1 MSKLK
6 SPIIISNWK
15 SNPKS
20 LNEAKKVLEKLNK
33 EFNILQKKNKKN
45 KSLNFLLSLPSPF
58 IFPIQNFIQEKKNK
72 NLKNIIVGAQN
83 FDEVEV
89 SNINNSISLTQL
101 KSVGAEFVILNDSDI
116 FHEENILE
124 NIDDKEIARAKKED
138 KKNGKIEANKILLDR
153 LNGVSRKFE
162 EEKKEEN
169 KIISPAVKKL
179 EKLEEKIRATLENGV
194 MAIFF
199 IKENNLE
206 DFKNINEIIKKTIK
220 NLHYNLFDKLIIC
233 YEPGQEFSKIEQT
246 DMDDCLEKTIA
257 IRRTVANMFGIDNA
271 KKIKIVYSGKITENN
286 IKEIMKNGGVDGVLV
301 NEESLSPEVLAKII
315 YTIK

>member
-6 SPIIISNWK
+6 TPIIISNWK

-20 LNEAKKVLEKLNK
+20 LSEAKKTLEKLSK
-33 EFNILQKKNKKN
+33 EFDILQKKNKKN

-58 IFPIQNFIQEKKNK
+58 IFPIQTFINEKRNK
-72 NLKNIIVGAQN
+72 NLKNILIGAQN

-101 KSVGAEFVILNDSDI
+101 KSVGTQFVILNDSDI

-124 NIDDKEIARAKKED
+124 NINDKEMEKAKKED
-138 KKNGKIEANKILLDR
+138 RKNGKIEANKILLER
-153 LNGVSRKFE
+153 LNGVSRKIE
-162 EEKKEEN
+162 EEKREES
-169 KIISPAVKKL
+169 KIISPALKKL

-194 MAIFF
+194 IAIFF

-206 DFKNINEIIKKTIK
+206 DFKSINEIIKKTIK

-233 YEPGQEFSKIEQT
+233 YEPGGEFSKIEQT

-286 IKEIMKNGGVDGVLV
+286 IKEIMKSGGVDGVLV